1 MLKGQKPN
9 RQAEYLR
16 WTRLNPA
23 FKTKYRGWKAGP
35 NLGFKTHYV
44 NGSRACRHAI
54 TDGKIPCNRCLD
66 KMAVDFTGYL
76 PWFSEDGQKMV
87 CVYGADF
94 EDSISEIPFGAA
106 IEIRKGDH
114 RNSPVVVRQNN
125 WAPYPCPWIKRL
137 RIQADIGPWCLQ
149 LWKDDELKAYF
160 GMEESKIPI
169 PQNDDDISPQL
180 RETILSPSMP
190 SMRELMEQREKQAAE
205 SHAKTNG
212 HHKNGHAGKK

>member
-114 RNSPVVVRQNN
+114 RNSPVVVRQTIGHLTRV
-125 WAPYPCPWIKRL
+125 PGLSDYVYRL
-137 RIQADIGPWCLQ
+137 TSGRGVCSC
-149 LWKDDELKAYF
+149 
-160 GMEESKIPI
+160 GRTMS
-169 PQNDDDISPQL
+169 
-180 RETILSPSMP
+180 
-190 SMRELMEQREKQAAE
+190 
-205 SHAKTNG
+205 
-212 HHKNGHAGKK
+212 